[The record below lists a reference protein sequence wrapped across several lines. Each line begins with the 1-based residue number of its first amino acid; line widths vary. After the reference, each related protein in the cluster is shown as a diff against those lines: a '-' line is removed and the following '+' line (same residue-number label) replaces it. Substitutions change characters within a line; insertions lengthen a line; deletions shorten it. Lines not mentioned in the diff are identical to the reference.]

1 MEREIVTTKEDFLP
15 LYNYLKLFYPIP
27 AEDWTLI
34 MASLSIRSVKE
45 DTELLKEGQIA
56 REMFFVRNG
65 VLRIV
70 KHKADGKDVIVFFL
84 KEGSFCTFLDSFNNN
99 TPIKESLQAACDT
112 ELIILTKGNLYQL
125 YEKLPYLREL
135 LGNIVQQA
143 LLTKIT
149 TRNTF
154 MGQDAS
160 ERYQNFLMHQSDIA
174 LRVSLSDIA
183 SYLGVTQQ
191 SLSRIRKNPD

>member
-1 MEREIVTTKEDFLP
+1 MEREMVTTTADFLP

-27 AEDWTLI
+27 PQDWTLI

-84 KEGSFCTFLDSFNNN
+84 KEDSFCTFLDSFTNNA
-99 TPIKESLQAACDT
+99 PLKKVCRPHAIQ
-112 ELIILTKGNLYQL
+112 I
-125 YEKLPYLREL
+125 
-135 LGNIVQQA
+135 
-143 LLTKIT
+143 
-149 TRNTF
+149 
-154 MGQDAS
+154 
-160 ERYQNFLMHQSDIA
+160 
-174 LRVSLSDIA
+174 
-183 SYLGVTQQ
+183 
-191 SLSRIRKNPD
+191 